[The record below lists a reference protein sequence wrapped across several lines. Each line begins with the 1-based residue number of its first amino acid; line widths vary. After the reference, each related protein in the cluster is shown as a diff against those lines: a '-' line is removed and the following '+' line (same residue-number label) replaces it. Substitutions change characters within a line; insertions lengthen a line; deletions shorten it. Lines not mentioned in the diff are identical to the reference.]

1 MKKAVIIFIIAIILS
16 ILILHSIVTIE
27 VDHIFKCNNPTCR
40 VCMEIQLI
48 QKITELFNIT
58 LINNY
63 LIFAF
68 LAILLKT
75 IANLDNIKK
84 YCLVDLKI
92 RLNE

>member
-1 MKKAVIIFIIAIILS
+1 MKKVLIIFIIVIILS
-16 ILILHSIVTIE
+16 IVILHSIVTIE
-27 VDHIFKCNNPTCR
+27 VDHIFKCNKPSCR

-48 QKITELFNIT
+48 QKITELFNIV
-58 LINNY
+58 LIKKF

-68 LAILLKT
+68 LAILFET
-75 IANLDNIKK
+75 IENLDNIKK

>member
-1 MKKAVIIFIIAIILS
+1 MKKVLIIFIIAIILS
-16 ILILHSIVTIE
+16 IVILHSIVTIE
-27 VDHIFKCNNPTCR
+27 VDHIFKCNKPSCR

-48 QKITELFNIT
+48 QKITELFNIV
-58 LINNY
+58 LIKNF

-68 LAILLKT
+68 LAILFET
-75 IANLDNIKK
+75 IENLDNIKK